1 MDSNE
6 SKTILTDINGATPE
20 ETSPELASPEAA
32 RTEDVGAEGVLTEG
46 SEAIAFDSAIA
57 PVVPQP
63 QRGRPMQKARFAWG
77 MLLSTAGIGLML
89 VVAAGALR
97 GAGVNGHLTLPVVG
111 LCMIIG
117 LMLLGGGFGVMATAS
132 PTFDDDEFD
141 RLMQAG
147 DASLPDSTL
156 AANTTTPDD
165 LRAELRRDEETDFRN
180 RDNGRQVPDQSV
192 A

>member
-32 RTEDVGAEGVLTEG
+32 RTEDVGAEGALAEG

-147 DASLPDSTL
+147 DASLPDLTL
-156 AANTTTPDD
+156 ADDTATPED
-165 LRAELRRDEETDFRN
+165 LRAELRRDEEADFRN